1 MNAPP
6 LLELRALGVELT
18 RTRPARPLVRDVSL
32 TVGPGESVGLV
43 GESGS
48 GKSMTVKAAMRLLPA
63 DARVHGDI
71 LFEDRSVLSLDRRGL
86 AHYRR
91 TEVAMIHQDPRA
103 HTNPLRTVGDFVTE
117 AVVTTRRATKKQ
129 AMSRARDLLGQ
140 MGIDDADRRLHQ
152 YPHQLSGG
160 LLQRVMIAAALMT
173 EPKLIFAD
181 EPTTALDVTVQSE
194 VLAILV
200 EQVQQRGLGMLFIT
214 HDLDLAAAV
223 TDTLAVM
230 YAGTLVERGPSA
242 GVYAEPRHPYT
253 AALLAS
259 RPSATEVR
267 RLVSIPG
274 RPATAFEVDEG
285 CAFAARC
292 PFVVDRCRV
301 ERPMLREVDG
311 RMVACHRSEELA
323 PTLGQAASA

>member
-6 LLELRALGVELT
+6 LLEFRNLGVELT

-71 LFEDRSVLSLDRRGL
+71 FFEDRSVLSLDRRGL

-103 HTNPLRTVGDFVTE
+103 HTNPLRTVGEFVTE

-129 AMSRARDLLGQ
+129 AMSRARDLLGS

-214 HDLDLAAAV
+214 HDLDLAAGV

-274 RPATAFEVDEG
+274 RPATAFEAAEG

-292 PFVVDRCRV
+292 PFVADRCRV
-301 ERPMLREVDG
+301 ERPTLRDVDG
-311 RMVACHRSEELA
+311 RMVACHRAEELA
-323 PTLGQAASA
+323 PTLKQAASA